1 MNMRAGLPPIIIGTS
16 DFNRL
21 VGAAALQRTR
31 TMPNRNFLISELRRA
46 SICDQ
51 NDLPGEVVS
60 VRSRVTYRL
69 GRKGRQVV
77 QDLVFPE
84 DLMSPDFE
92 VSVTTALGIALLGLR
107 SGDWMPFCARPN
119 EVPME
124 VVVEDVASLIGG
136 GDESEAVPPLSRDE
150 NSKHHLDRRL
160 DDALMETFPASDP
173 ISISIA

>member
-1 MNMRAGLPPIIIGTS
+1 MNMRAGLPPIIIGTK

-21 VGAAALQRTR
+21 VSAAALQRTR

-69 GRKGRQVV
+69 GRKGRRVL

-84 DLMSPDFE
+84 DLTSPQSE

-107 SGDWMPFCARPN
+107 SGDWMPFSARPN
-119 EVPME
+119 EVPLE
-124 VVVEDVASLIGG
+124 VMVEDVASLPSGG
-136 GDESEAVPPLSRDE
+136 EPERGEPLSGGE
-150 NSKHHLDRRL
+150 NSMHNLDRRL
-160 DDALMETFPASDP
+160 DDALAETFPASDP
-173 ISISIA
+173 VSVSIA